1 MNRLLLD
8 MVIAC
13 DHNVSVLNNL
23 ATYERLERGG
33 VLSPEDVRVYDF
45 VQNLFDVIKI
55 RLELDERF

>member
-1 MNRLLLD
+1 